1 MKNIFYLIKR
11 KNIMRQKKMVN
22 LQNLFSGKDEAE
34 LLRHLKI
41 VISPRIS
48 QDTFICGFCRFQEN
62 ADIVG
67 STSIAKRGA
76 NLIQKSLAK

>member
-1 MKNIFYLIKR
+1 MKNILCLIKKHNEVR
-11 KNIMRQKKMVN
+11 KLEN
-22 LQNLFSGKDEAE
+22 LKNLFSGKDETE

-67 STSIAKRGA
+67 SANIAKRDA
-76 NLIQKSLAK
+76 NLIQKSIAK